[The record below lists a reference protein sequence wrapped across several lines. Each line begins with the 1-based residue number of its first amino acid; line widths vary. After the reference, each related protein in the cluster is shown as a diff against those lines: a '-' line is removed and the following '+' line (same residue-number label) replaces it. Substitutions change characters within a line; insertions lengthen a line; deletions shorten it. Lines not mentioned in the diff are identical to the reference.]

1 MNLLIDMGNTRL
13 KWAVTTGGQ
22 IMIGSPLLNTRINR
36 YELIDLWKG
45 IYRPKRLAVSC
56 VSANQLLELVQSV
69 ARELWLDIDIIMV
82 KPQAQ
87 AFGVI
92 NAYQQPEKLGVDRW
106 LSLVAVWGQYHSPA
120 CIVDCGTA
128 ITVDLIDAD
137 GRHQGGL
144 ISPGLALM
152 KKSLG
157 LGTVALSVSETNHP
171 FDRPVATFPPSLGV
185 GRMDS
190 LPIATLLTSREGG
203 NADDCREQSR
213 SPSMAVGLADF
224 TEGAIYSGI
233 LMAAI
238 GLIEHVL
245 AKQPEYR
252 QLILTGGDAELIA
265 GQLAVASIV
274 DPDLVLRG
282 LLCVLEGHA

>member
-1 MNLLIDMGNTRL
+1 MNLLVDMGNTRL
-13 KWAVTTGGQ
+13 KWAVARAGQ
-22 IMIGSPLLNTRINR
+22 ITAGSPLVNNR
-36 YELIDLWKG
+36 VNQEELVGLWEN
-45 IYRPKRLAVSC
+45 IYRPKRLVVSC
-56 VSANQLLELVQSV
+56 VSANRLLELVQSV
-69 ARELWLDIDIIMV
+69 ALELWPDVDIILV
-82 KPQAQ
+82 KSQAQ

-106 LSLVAVWGQYHSPA
+106 LALIAVWQQYQSSA

-144 ISPGLALM
+144 ICPGLTLM

-157 LGTVALSVSETNHP
+157 QGTEALP
-171 FDRPVATFPPSLGV
+171 F
-185 GRMDS
+185 
-190 LPIATLLTSREGG
+190 SRTKHVF
-203 NADDCREQSR
+203 A
-213 SPSMAVGLADF
+213 LANY
-224 TEGAIYSGI
+224 TEAAIYSGT
-233 LMAAI
+233 LTAAI

-245 AKQPEYR
+245 AKQPENT
-252 QLILTGGDAELIA
+252 QLVLTGGDADLIA
-265 GQLAVASIV
+265 GQLDIVSIV

>member
-13 KWAVTTGGQ
+13 KWGITTGGQ
-22 IMIGSPLLNTRINR
+22 IITGRSLLNTRINR
-36 YELIDLWKG
+36 HELIELWKD
-45 IYRPKRLAVSC
+45 IRPPRRLAVSC
-56 VSANQLLELVQSV
+56 VSANRLLELVQSV
-69 ARELWLDIDIIMV
+69 AFELWLDVDIILV

-92 NAYQQPEKLGVDRW
+92 NTYQQPEKLGVDRW
-106 LSLVAVWGQYHSPA
+106 LSLVAVCQQYQAPA

-144 ISPGLALM
+144 ISPGLTLM
-152 KKSLG
+152 KQSLG
-157 LGTVALSVSETNHP
+157 QGTEALSVSKASYV
-171 FDRPVATFPPSLGV
+171 F
-185 GRMDS
+185 
-190 LPIATLLTSREGG
+190 
-203 NADDCREQSR
+203 
-213 SPSMAVGLADF
+213 GLANF
-224 TEGAIYSGI
+224 TEAAIYSGT
-233 LMAAI
+233 LTAAI

-245 AKQPEYR
+245 AKHPENT
-252 QLILTGGDAELIA
+252 QLILTGGDAELVA
-265 GQLAVASIV
+265 GQLDVASIV